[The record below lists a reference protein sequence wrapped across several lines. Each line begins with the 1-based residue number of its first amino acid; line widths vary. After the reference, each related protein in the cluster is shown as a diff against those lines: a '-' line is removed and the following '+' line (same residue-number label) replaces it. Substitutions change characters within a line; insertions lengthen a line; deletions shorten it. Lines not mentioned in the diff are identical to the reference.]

1 MVVRRQ
7 ASVKSIKRRSR
18 KAQKAITG
26 RAKGFVYRGK
36 TIEELEEMELP
47 ELLEI
52 FPARVRRSYNREM
65 NHEQQKAFDDLL
77 GDKETIKT
85 HVRDII
91 ILPQF
96 VGKKIELYNG
106 NSYLKFDIKP
116 EMIGHYL
123 GEFAPTRKE
132 VKHSGP
138 GVGATRSSK
147 FLPLK

>member
-1 MVVRRQ
+1 MVVRKQ

-26 RAKGFVYRGK
+26 RAKEFLYRGH
-36 TIEELEEMELP
+36 TLEELQGMELD
-47 ELLEI
+47 ELLPLL
-52 FPARVRRSYNREM
+52 PARARRSYSREM
-65 NHEQQKAFDDLL
+65 NHEQKKLFEDLL
-77 GDKETIKT
+77 SDKQDIKT

-96 VGKKIELYNG
+96 VGKTIELYNG
-106 NSYLKFDIKP
+106 HSYLKFDIKG